1 VKGMRIMSVD
11 DSGATRNFIRKA
23 IDVLGFE
30 FLEAA
35 NGQEGLE
42 ALERVNGDVDLIL
55 LDRHM
60 PVMDGMEMLQA
71 LKSHDTFKDIP
82 VTMVTV
88 ELERPEIYKAIEHGA
103 KNYLVKPFSQETL
116 IGKIMESLGM
126 EL

>member
-1 VKGMRIMSVD
+1 MRIMSVD
-11 DSGATRNFIRKA
+11 DSGATRKFIKKA

-35 NGQEGLE
+35 DGQEGVE
-42 ALERVNGDVDLIL
+42 VLEREKGRVDLIL

-60 PVMDGMEMLQA
+60 PVMDGMEMLKA
-71 LKSHDTFKDIP
+71 LKAENSFKDIP
-82 VTMVTV
+82 VTMVTT
-88 ELERPEIYKAIEHGA
+88 EAERPEIYKAIENGA

-126 EL
+126 ELE